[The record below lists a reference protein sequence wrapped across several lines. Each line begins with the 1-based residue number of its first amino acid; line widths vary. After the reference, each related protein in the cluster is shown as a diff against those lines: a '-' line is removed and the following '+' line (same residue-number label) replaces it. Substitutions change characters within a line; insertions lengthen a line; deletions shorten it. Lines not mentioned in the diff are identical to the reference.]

1 MDKDQK
7 KPETVDDYIASY
19 PPEVQE
25 KLQKLRATIKAAA
38 PKAQEKISYQ
48 MPAYM
53 LEGAL
58 VYFGV
63 HKTHI
68 GFYPT
73 SSGIEKFKAEF
84 SGYQSSKGAVQFPLD
99 QSIPF
104 DLVTRIVTFRV
115 QENLAKAEA
124 KRKK

>member
-1 MDKDQK
+1 
-7 KPETVDDYIASY
+7 
-19 PPEVQE
+19 
-25 KLQKLRATIKAAA
+25 
-38 PKAQEKISYQ
+38 
-48 MPAYM
+48 MPAYA
-53 LEGAL
+53 LDGPL

-73 SSGIEKFKAEF
+73 NSGIEQFKAEF
-84 SGYQSSKGAVQFPLD
+84 SGYKTSKGAVQFPLD
-99 QSIPF
+99 QPIPF